1 MYIIIKVDKKK
12 SSEIDELYRDDI
24 VSRQSII
31 KREGISLDLKDDSI
45 YILVEGSDEGINRAK
60 EIAGK
65 FGEILPKIKWKK
77 FTKNLRPRMKVPS
90 KVWDPYLAEY
100 VSFNTCR
107 FRA

>member
-12 SSEIDELYRDDI
+12 SSEIDELYKDDI

-31 KREGISLDLKDDSI
+31 KREGISIDLKDDSI

-65 FGEILPKIKWKK
+65 FGEILPKNEMEEIYKK
-77 FTKNLRPRMKVPS
+77 FKAQDESSLEGMGS
-90 KVWDPYLAEY
+90 I
-100 VSFNTCR
+100 FG
-107 FRA
+107 